1 MKTVFTL
8 LVISLIASQ
17 CYGLYDADSKVIK
30 LTKENFKTLVLE
42 SNEPWMVEFYA
53 PWCGHCKALAPE
65 YNKAAKAL
73 EGIVK
78 IGAVDMDA
86 DREAG
91 APYGVSSYPTV
102 KFFGVNKADP
112 VAYDGERKKN
122 AIVDYLLDRAREIAL
137 GRLGVEIKPQPS

>member
-1 MKTVFTL
+1 MNKNLTL
-8 LVISLIASQ
+8 LVVILFAYQ
-17 CYGLYDADSKVIK
+17 CLGLYDEDSKVIK

-73 EGIVK
+73 DGIVK
-78 IGAVDMDA
+78 IGAVDMES

-91 APYGVSSYPTV
+91 ASYGVNSYPTV
-102 KFFGVNKADP
+102 KFFGVNKSDP
-112 VAYDGERKKN
+112 VAYEGERKKN
-122 AIVDYLLDRAREIAL
+122 AIVDWLLDRAREISL
-137 GRLGVEIKPQPS
+137 NRLGVDIKP